1 MLRIFKQYYPIRNIF
16 FVLGEAVVIFSAV
29 FLASYVRF
37 GTDIFV
43 IDRWLFFKTLLITC
57 ACQTCLYYNDL
68 YDLGISDTVPELTI
82 RLFQS
87 LGASAI
93 ILAGIYFLV
102 PSAIIGRGIFLVSI
116 GFVVVFLVSWR
127 ILYKKILEIG
137 LFDQRI
143 IILGAGALARSI
155 IKEINHRKDCGY
167 IVSAIALDEDEDNFN
182 APGKNI
188 ELIRKKGYGG
198 LCDMAKALGIRKIVV
213 ALREKRGTFPAQ
225 ELLKCRVDGIEVLEG
240 TSFYEMLTGKLI
252 VDHINPAWLIF
263 SDGFQKSR
271 FRLLIKRISDL
282 IMAFILLLLLLPIF
296 GIIALL
302 IKIDRKRPDL
312 EPAELWRWFART
324 STRDGVSIGR
334 RIRDILLPYV
344 QGYDIDNENIWERFR
359 SKCRIDGV
367 SPSDMMLDFIK
378 ADVYRRH
385 QSKNSVFF
393 SQERLGQRGKKYW
406 IYKFRSMV
414 EWAEEISG
422 GPTWAKS
429 NDKRVTRVGR
439 LIRKWRLDE
448 IPQLWNVLKGEMSFV
463 GPRPERE
470 YFVRQLE
477 KTLPYYR
484 ERLTVKPGIT
494 GWAQVSY
501 GYGASED
508 DAREKLNYDLF
519 YIKNMSIFMDMMILL
534 KTVKIVLFGK
544 GAR

>member
-1 MLRIFKQYYPIRNIF
+1 MLRLFKQYYPIRNIF
-16 FVLGEAVVIFSAV
+16 FVLGEAIVIFGAV
-29 FLASYVRF
+29 FLASYIRI
-37 GTDIFV
+37 GAEIFV
-43 IDRWLFFKTLLITC
+43 IDRWLFVKTLLITC

-68 YDLGISDTVPELTI
+68 YDFGISDTLPELTI
-82 RLFQS
+82 RLFQA

-93 ILAGIYFLV
+93 ILAGIYFLA
-102 PSAIIGRGIFLVSI
+102 PSAIIGRGIFLISV

-127 ILYKKILEIG
+127 ILYKKILELG

-143 IILGAGALARSI
+143 IILGASELARSI
-155 IKEINHRKDCGY
+155 MKEIDRRKDCGY
-167 IVSAIALDEDEDNFN
+167 VVSVLAIDEDEDGFN
-182 APGKNI
+182 VTGKNI
-188 ELIRKKGYGG
+188 ELIRKKGYVG
-198 LCDMAKALGIRKIVV
+198 LCDMAKALGIQKIVV

-282 IMAFILLLLLLPIF
+282 VMAFILLLLFLPII
-296 GIIALL
+296 GLIALL
-302 IKIDRKRPDL
+302 IKLDRKRPDL
-312 EPAELWRWFART
+312 APVEIWRWFART
-324 STRDGVSIGR
+324 CASDGASISH
-334 RIRDILLPYV
+334 RIRDLMLPYIH
-344 QGYDIDNENIWERFR
+344 GHDIDNGNIWERFR

-367 SPSDMMLDFIK
+367 SPQDMMLNLIK
-378 ADVYRRH
+378 AEIYQRHKPQNPIFFAQKRMGRR
-385 QSKNSVFF
+385 
-393 SQERLGQRGKKYW
+393 GTIYW

-429 NDKRVTRVGR
+429 NDKRVTKVGR
-439 LIRKWRLDE
+439 FLRKWRLDE
-448 IPQLWNVLKGEMSFV
+448 IPQLWNVFKGEMSFV

-477 KTLPYYR
+477 QSLPYYR

-519 YIKNMSIFMDMMILL
+519 YIKNMSIFMDMMIML
-534 KTVKIVLFGK
+534 KTVKIVIFGK